1 MKHLYTRL
9 IQVRNPDFKMHE
21 AVTGKM
27 LWSFGIQTLC
37 QLLRGLKVILRGR
50 SPKMMM
56 LGTSVKFRYFS
67 SIQYGRMLKAGDH
80 VLFSALGI
88 EGIQL
93 GNNVSIGSYSQIIA
107 STSLNQPGIGI
118 QIGDRV
124 GMGEFA
130 YLGGGGGLKI
140 GSDCIIGQYF
150 SCHPENHVFSNPEE
164 LIRLQGVTRKG
175 IEIGSGCWIGSKV
188 TILDGAHIGN
198 HCVVAAGAVV
208 TGHFP
213 DYAVI
218 GGVPARI
225 LKQRDQQSAA

>member
-1 MKHLYTRL
+1 MKQLYTRL
-9 IQVRNPDFKMHE
+9 IQLRNPDFYMHE

-27 LWSFGIQTLC
+27 LWSFGIQTAFN
-37 QLLRGLKVILRGR
+37 LLRGLKVLFRGR
-50 SPKMMM
+50 SPKLMM
-56 LGTSVKFRYFS
+56 LGTGVRFRYFS
-67 SIQYGRMLKAGDH
+67 SIRYGRMLKAGDC

-88 EGIQL
+88 QGIQL
-93 GNNVSIGSYSQIIA
+93 GNNVSIGSYSQIVV
-107 STSLNQPGIGI
+107 STSLNHPGIGI

-130 YLGGGGGLKI
+130 YLGGGGGLEI

-150 SCHPENHVFSNPEE
+150 SCHPENHVFSNPQEF
-164 LIRLQGVTRKG
+164 IRLQGVTRKG
-175 IEIGSGCWIGSKV
+175 IVIGMGCWIGSKV

-198 HCVVAAGAVV
+198 HCVIAAGAVV
-208 TGHFP
+208 TGYFP

-225 LKQRDQQSAA
+225 IKQRNQQSAA